1 MIPGSTPRLP
11 RATYGDRVTPPAPD
25 PALLPT
31 AVLTAR
37 FSEAVRWASHLH
49 ADQCRKGTQ
58 IPYVAHL
65 FAVASLVLE
74 DGGTEEEAIA
84 GVLHDVIED
93 CGASSAEIRA
103 RFGAPVADIVVS
115 CTDVGGERDATDW
128 RHRKQTYLDHL
139 DDPDLGVGAL
149 RVSAA
154 DKLHNARSILSDLH
168 GHGTATWGRFNAGA
182 DEQRWYYSELARIL
196 AARHDSVVTRELRR
210 VVDELIETIDDAPS
224 G

>member
-1 MIPGSTPRLP
+1 MAS
-11 RATYGDRVTPPAPD
+11 PAAD
-25 PALLPT
+25 PAALPT

-93 CGASSAEIRA
+93 CDASAAEIRA
-103 RFGAPVADIVVS
+103 RFGGTVAEIVVA
-115 CTDVGGERDATDW
+115 CTDVGGPRDATDW
-128 RHRKQTYLDHL
+128 RHRKQSYLDHL
-139 DDPDLGVGAL
+139 ERDHLPPGAL

-168 GHGTATWGRFNAGA
+168 EHGGGTWDRFNAGA
-182 DEQRWYYSELARIL
+182 DDQRWYYTELVRVL
-196 AARHDSVVTRELRR
+196 TARHDSVVTRELAR
-210 VVDELIETIDDAPS
+210 VVEELAAWIEAAEGTTSA
-224 G
+224 

>member
-1 MIPGSTPRLP
+1 V
-11 RATYGDRVTPPAPD
+11 AKPAAD
-25 PALLPT
+25 PSALPT

-93 CGASSAEIRA
+93 CGASAAEIRA
-103 RFGAPVADIVVS
+103 RFGGTVAEIVVA
-115 CTDVGGERDATDW
+115 CTDDGGPRDATDW
-128 RHRKQTYLDHL
+128 KHRKQTYLDHL
-139 DDPDLGVGAL
+139 TNDDLPSGAL

-168 GHGTATWGRFNAGA
+168 EHGSGTWDRFNAGV
-182 DEQRWYYSELARIL
+182 DEQRWYYTELVRVL
-196 AARHDSVVTRELRR
+196 TARHDSVVTRELGR
-210 VVDELIETIDDAPS
+210 VVDELTARIDGQIGGTAS

>member
-1 MIPGSTPRLP
+1 MTTPS
-11 RATYGDRVTPPAPD
+11 AD
-25 PALLPT
+25 PAALPT

-93 CGASSAEIRA
+93 CGASAAEIRA
-103 RFGAPVADIVVS
+103 RFGGPVAEIVDA
-115 CTDVGGERDATDW
+115 CTDAGGRRDASDW
-128 RHRKQTYLDHL
+128 KVRKQTYLTHL
-139 DDPDLGVGAL
+139 ERDDLPPGVL

-168 GHGTATWGRFNAGA
+168 EHGDATWQRFNAGA
-182 DEQRWYYSELARIL
+182 EEQRWYYTELVRVL
-196 AARHDSVVTRELRR
+196 TARHDSVVTRELAR
-210 VVDELIETIDDAPS
+210 VVDELTARIDARPS
-224 G
+224 